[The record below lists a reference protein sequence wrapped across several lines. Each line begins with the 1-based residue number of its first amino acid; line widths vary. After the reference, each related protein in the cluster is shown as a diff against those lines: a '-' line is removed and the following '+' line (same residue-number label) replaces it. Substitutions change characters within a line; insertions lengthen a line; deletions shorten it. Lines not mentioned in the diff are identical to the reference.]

1 MTASRRKYTPS
12 IIDQIRL
19 AGSRVGLDLAGL
31 FEEGEGGELGF
42 GGFVPSFT
50 TTQTNKSRGN
60 VLSYRPQ
67 SRATSTTEFSLTPE
81 ATPSTMSQSQTT
93 SVNLPGGDIVDPVT
107 KEPEGPKY
115 PDLTNLAAQYGQS
128 SLFGAMDY
136 AKAKEEGYS
145 DEDIIGYLRANPQM
159 LHDTNKP
166 GEMSGLFEQINR
178 GAVDT
183 SKAVPRDWA
192 LANLNF
198 QPTERGG
205 FSQNQAYRPAQTY
218 ENAPEIS
225 TTFGQSSEYFGG
237 EDLTAARQSGYSDAD
252 IKSFLEKNLD
262 LVRGPNVPG
271 GESEIGQL
279 LKDLQTI
286 APQPVSTP
294 SQPSQSG
301 GDSSMAL
308 PTSSK
313 GTTIGFSAT
322 GSTAGSD
329 EYFGGADIRQAL
341 SEGATF
347 EDIQEATKRYSE
359 LGKTRGGMAPG
370 GEFYEKI
377 MRGDFSFA
385 Q

>member
-31 FEEGEGGELGF
+31 FEESEDGELDF

-60 VLSYRPQ
+60 VLTYRPQ
-67 SRATSTTEFSLTPE
+67 ARATSTTEFSLTPE
-81 ATPSTMSQSQTT
+81 ADPSTMSQSQSQTT

-107 KEPEGPKY
+107 KEPEKPKY
-115 PDLTNLAAQYGQS
+115 PDLTELAGKYGQS

-136 AKAKEEGYS
+136 VKAKEEGYS
-145 DEDIIGYLRANPQM
+145 DEDILGYLRQNPQM
-159 LHDTNKP
+159 LHETNKP
-166 GEMSGLFEQINR
+166 GKTTGLFEQINR

-183 SKAVPRDWA
+183 STAVPRDWSVQ
-192 LANLNF
+192 NLNYTS
-198 QPTERGG
+198 TEGG
-205 FSQNQAYRPAQTY
+205 GQAFRPAQTY
-218 ENAPEIS
+218 QNAPGIS
-225 TTFGQSSEYFGG
+225 TAFGQSSKYFGG
-237 EDLTAARQSGYSDAD
+237 EDLTAARQSGYSDAN

-294 SQPSQSG
+294 SG
-301 GDSSMAL
+301 GGGGGSSA

-313 GTTIGFSAT
+313 GTPIGFSAT
-322 GSTAGSD
+322 GSTAGSED
-329 EYFGGADIRQAL
+329 YFGGADIRQAL
-341 SEGATF
+341 SQGATIK
-347 EDIQEATKRYSE
+347 DIQEATKAYSQQ
-359 LGKTRGGMAPG
+359 GKTRQGMAPG
-370 GEFYEKI
+370 GEFYEAI
-377 MRGDFSFA
+377 MRGDLSFA

>member
-67 SRATSTTEFSLTPE
+67 PRATSTTEFSLTPE
-81 ATPSTMSQSQTT
+81 AAPSTMSQSQSQTT

-107 KEPEGPKY
+107 KEPEKPKY
-115 PDLTNLAAQYGQS
+115 PDLTELAGKYGQS

-136 AKAKEEGYS
+136 VKAKEEGYS
-145 DEDIIGYLRANPQM
+145 DEDILGYLRENPQM
-159 LHDTNKP
+159 LHEIHKP
-166 GEMSGLFEQINR
+166 GQMTGLFEQINR

-183 SKAVPRDWA
+183 SAALPRDWA
-192 LANLNF
+192 LQTLNYS
-198 QPTERGG
+198 PTEEGG
-205 FSQNQAYRPAQTY
+205 QPFRSAQTY
-218 ENAPEIS
+218 QNAPKIS
-225 TTFGQSSEYFGG
+225 SAFGQSSKYFGG

-262 LVRGPNVPG
+262 FVRGPNVPG

-294 SQPSQSG
+294 SGG
-301 GDSSMAL
+301 GDSSAPMNY
-308 PTSSK
+308 K
-313 GTTIGFSAT
+313 GTPIGLSAT
-322 GSTAGSD
+322 VETNPEGKD
-329 EYFGGADIRQAL
+329 WFGGADIRQAL
-341 SEGATF
+341 SEGATI
-347 EDIQEATKRYSE
+347 EDIQKATKAYSE
-359 LGKTRGGMAPG
+359 QGKTRMGMAPG

>member
-67 SRATSTTEFSLTPE
+67 PRATSTTEFSLTPE
-81 ATPSTMSQSQTT
+81 AAPSTMSQTT
-93 SVNLPGGDIVDPVT
+93 SVNLPGGDIVDPAAPITTT
-107 KEPEGPKY
+107 KPEY
-115 PDLTNLAAQYGQS
+115 PDLTSLAQQYGQS
-128 SLFGAMDY
+128 SLFGGQDY
-136 AKAKEEGYS
+136 IKAKEQGYS
-145 DEDIIGYLRANPQM
+145 DEEILGYLRQNPSM
-159 LHDTNKP
+159 LADVNKQ
-166 GEMSGLFEQINR
+166 GQFKGLYEQIAR
-178 GAVDT
+178 GEVDT
-183 SKAVPRDWA
+183 SKAVTRDYA
-192 LANLNF
+192 RQMADF
-198 QPTERGG
+198 TPTEEGAQVFKEAYG
-205 FSQNQAYRPAQTY
+205 YQAPK
-218 ENAPEIS
+218 IS
-225 TTFGQSSEYFGG
+225 TAFGQSGKYFGG

-359 LGKTRGGMAPG
+359 LGKTRAGMAPG

>member
-31 FEEGEGGELGF
+31 FEEGEDGELGL

-60 VLSYRPQ
+60 VLTYRPQ
-67 SRATSTTEFSLTPE
+67 ARATSTTEFALTPE
-81 ATPSTMSQSQTT
+81 ARPTTAGST
-93 SVNLPGGDIVDPVT
+93 SVDLPGGDIVDPAAPITTT
-107 KEPEGPKY
+107 KPQY
-115 PDLTNLAAQYGQS
+115 PDLTSLAQQYGQS
-128 SLFGAMDY
+128 SLFGGQDY
-136 AKAKEEGYS
+136 LKAKEQGYS
-145 DEDIIGYLRANPQM
+145 DEEILGYLRQNPSM
-159 LHDTNKP
+159 LADVNKQ
-166 GEMSGLFEQINR
+166 GQFKGLYEQIAR
-178 GAVDT
+178 GEVDT
-183 SKAVPRDWA
+183 SKAVTRDYA
-192 LANLNF
+192 RQMADF
-198 QPTERGG
+198 TPTEEGQQV
-205 FSQNQAYRPAQTY
+205 FKEAYKYT
-218 ENAPEIS
+218 APEIS
-225 TTFGQSSEYFGG
+225 TSFGGSGKYFGG
-237 EDLTAARQSGYSDAD
+237 EDLSAARQSGYSDED

-294 SQPSQSG
+294 SG
-301 GDSSMAL
+301 GGGGGSSM

-313 GTTIGFSAT
+313 GAPIGFSSA
-322 GSTAGSD
+322 GETAGSE

-341 SEGATF
+341 SQGATI
-347 EDIQEATKRYSE
+347 EDIQKATKAYSE
-359 LGKTRGGMAPG
+359 QGKTRGGMAPG
-370 GEFYEKI
+370 GAFYDQI
-377 MRGDFSFA
+377 MRGDLSFA